1 MTLLAFVN
9 RLSRRYFSIFQV
21 NIVSALV
28 LFEFNLQHA
37 SSDKIAGGGGGGGG
51 GCVLGAC

>member
-21 NIVSALV
+21 NTVSALV
-28 LFEFNLQHA
+28 LLEFNLQHT
-37 SSDKIAGGGGGGGG
+37 SGDKIARGGGGG
-51 GCVLGAC
+51 VLRACQD